1 MIAFVGTS
9 GMMSMDEKKAVAILP
24 SGHPWQ
30 ENAALQVGVRT
41 GLCGS
46 VTTFSS
52 WVLQAMQTCL
62 DGNQWL
68 TGVGQLVVGFMCAV
82 VSYQFGIQ
90 CALMLHHRLYRGV
103 GLEDAM
109 LGFEEERADYV
120 FGRVSADE
128 RPMELSP
135 SVERVGVDL
144 PRQEPLGPGELRE
157 GDFTGSR
164 EVEKDREG
172 GGGGGGGGGSK
183 TRSGLAAWSEAR
195 PKALGTRTGRVGF
208 VCLVLV
214 TLGSSLGVVYETQHA
229 WIRRIWL
236 AMLFAPFGC
245 VGRCVFDLD

>member
-1 MIAFVGTS
+1 
-9 GMMSMDEKKAVAILP
+9 
-24 SGHPWQ
+24 
-30 ENAALQVGVRT
+30 
-41 GLCGS
+41 
-46 VTTFSS
+46 
-52 WVLQAMQTCL
+52 
-62 DGNQWL
+62 
-68 TGVGQLVVGFMCAV
+68 
-82 VSYQFGIQ
+82 
-90 CALMLHHRLYRGV
+90 
-103 GLEDAM
+103 LEDAM

-214 TLGSSLGVVYETQHA
+214 TLGSSLGVAYKTQHA